1 MRVMSPTSITISKI
15 AVSIRL
21 RGFFPLLR
29 NIVAPPL
36 PSTMVRTYSSRAKR
50 ARSSSTESTDDERL
64 QPTRIRGP
72 GKRLKAK
79 STTSGSG
86 NLESTTSEPACTLN
100 EMIALDGRT
109 SESDGDELDEGP
121 SLTTTRSHPS
131 KRLATRP
138 LKRQTLDELIRKAHR
153 RYYLAKTLLSTSRK
167 GYTDWIWIRAMSW
180 STSICAVFQS

>member
-1 MRVMSPTSITISKI
+1 MSPTSITISKI